1 MSNTDNKSEK
11 PRRIGLGGIGAILSE
26 KEKKT
31 LLSHLAVGICIVEL
45 FVTIIA
51 IVHGVT
57 NMHPASDGTMSYNFP
72 WKEYILSIFLA
83 PIGIMFLIQLVGMGL
98 SHIMMGDQELN
109 DAASDAVP
117 ERLKKWVN
125 LVQGMP
131 TMIILAGML
140 LLGALVYHL
149 DVIMNSIVQLGQSF
163 LELAIWIGVGLFAVW
178 LISYLARMWLMYK
191 THRLQEEFAFRR
203 EVLEKTGIAIVDKK
217 TIVTPDGKMLTANG
231 KFGRNDIKALPVVDI
246 ESTPKELPQAPVN
259 PSSDDPIT
267 DEPTP
272 QE

>member
-1 MSNTDNKSEK
+1 MSNTDTKNEK
-11 PRRIGLGGIGAILSE
+11 PHRIGLGGIGAILTE

-45 FVTIIA
+45 FVTIVA

-57 NMHPASDGTMSYNFP
+57 NMHPAPDGTMSYNFP
-72 WKEYILSIFLA
+72 WKEYLLSIFLA
-83 PIGIMFLIQLVGMGL
+83 PIGIMFLVQLVGMGL
-98 SHIMMGDQELN
+98 SHIMMGDQDLN
-109 DAASDAVP
+109 DMASEAAP

-125 LVQGMP
+125 LIQGLP

-163 LELAIWIGVGLFAVW
+163 LQLAIWIGVGLFAVW

-217 TIVTPDGKMLTANG
+217 TVITPDGKMLTANG
-231 KFGRNDIKALPVVDI
+231 KFGKKDIKALPVVDI
-246 ESTPKELPQAPVN
+246 ESSPAKELPQAPVN
-259 PSSDDPIT
+259 PTPEDPS
-267 DEPTP
+267 P